1 MVGGE
6 VGDSDAESTNNRSLI
21 DTMIVKE
28 KSPVKNPSLKVRQ
41 GDDAEKQMSHYLLRA
56 FGDEKDVFVFN
67 DLRIERNGEFAQI
80 DHLVMHPFGFFIVE
94 SKSVN
99 GEMRVNEH
107 NEFSRATTG
116 IPSPIEQAKRQGA
129 LLRTSLQDNR
139 EPLLNKMLGMIQTS
153 FGGCPIEVC
162 VAISDGGTINRV
174 GENVQVPELM
184 KADLVCGFILGEIKR
199 HRKARNLLRKADGS
213 YGLYKLSPEEQESI
227 REFLLQ
233 SHRGKNA
240 DTIKTYLCSSCGSSD
255 LRIQFAKTYYF
266 KCGACQGNTPIHNV
280 CASCGKPTKTKKQ
293 KYKYS
298 SVCQPC
304 NSERVFF
311 ENKMIPPKD
320 S

>member
-1 MVGGE
+1 
-6 VGDSDAESTNNRSLI
+6 
-21 DTMIVKE
+21 MIVKE
-28 KSPVKNPSLKVRQ
+28 KNPVKNPSSKVRQ
-41 GDDAEKQMSHYLLRA
+41 GDTAEKQMSHYLLRA

-99 GEMRVNEH
+99 GEISVNAH
-107 NEFSRATTG
+107 HEFSRASTG
-116 IPSPIEQAKRQGA
+116 IRSPIEQAKMQVA
-129 LLRTSLQDNR
+129 LLRALLQDSR
-139 EPLLNKMLGMIQTS
+139 ESLLKKMLGMLQTS
-153 FGGCPIEVC
+153 FGGCPMEVC
-162 VAISDGGTINRV
+162 VAISDGGTIKRV
-174 GENVQVPELM
+174 GENVEVPELM
-184 KADLVCGFILGEIKR
+184 KADLVCGFVSDEIER
-199 HRKARNLLRKADGS
+199 HRKANNILRKADGS

-227 REFLLQ
+227 RTFLLQ

-255 LRIQFAKTYYF
+255 LRIQYANTYYF

-280 CASCGKPTKTKKQ
+280 CASCGNPTRTKKQ
-293 KYKYS
+293 KYKFS

-311 ENKMIPPKD
+311 ENKIIPPKD
-320 S
+320 T